1 MEKIKAI
8 GNEVLYVISV
18 HTHTHRDTLGTVTVG
33 CGKCRHFLLEES
45 NLIFDITR
53 NLAGMHLSVD
63 FYATENVRSVLI
75 KEQLLGVTWGNNRGL
90 FLF

>member
-18 HTHTHRDTLGTVTVG
+18 HTDTPLGTGTVG
-33 CGKCRHFLLEES
+33 CRKCRQFLLEES

-53 NLAGMHLSVD
+53 SSAVLRLSVD
-63 FYATENVRSVLI
+63 FYATENVSSALT
-75 KEQLLGVTWGNNRGL
+75 KEQLLGVTWGSKCGL
-90 FLF
+90 FPF